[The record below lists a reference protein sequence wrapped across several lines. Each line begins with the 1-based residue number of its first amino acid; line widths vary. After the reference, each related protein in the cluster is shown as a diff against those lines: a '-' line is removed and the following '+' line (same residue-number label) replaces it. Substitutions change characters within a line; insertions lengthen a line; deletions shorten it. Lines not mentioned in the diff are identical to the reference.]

1 MLRGSKFLSMLVV
14 EQGCLRMGMRQSCD
28 CVSLSDD
35 GFGTVEARGEWPHPG
50 EGVGTAATFLTR
62 TKEASAA
69 VLRVWRQAK
78 GSCWALPSA
87 RTRHLLNMMVRT
99 QPAHRMYLTC
109 PFLSQTPMSASTRTT
124 AAV

>member
-1 MLRGSKFLSMLVV
+1 MLRGVTFIATLTA
-14 EQGCLRMGMRQSCD
+14 EQGHLRMRMRQPCRRATPP
-28 CVSLSDD
+28 DD
-35 GFGTVEARGEWPHPG
+35 GFGTVEAQGEWPHPG

-99 QPAHRMYLTC
+99 EPAH
-109 PFLSQTPMSASTRTT
+109 
-124 AAV
+124 